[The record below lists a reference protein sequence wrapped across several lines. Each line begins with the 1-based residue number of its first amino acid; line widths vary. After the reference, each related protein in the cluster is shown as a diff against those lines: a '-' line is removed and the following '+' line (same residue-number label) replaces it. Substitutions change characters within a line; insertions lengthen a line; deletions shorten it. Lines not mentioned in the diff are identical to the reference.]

1 MDRRRLGGD
10 RAMNDWTQTASLKGP
25 QGEQGIQGETGPA
38 NELTVGTV
46 ETLLPT
52 EPATVVI
59 TGEPPDQVIDFGI
72 PQGNPGPGAAGENV
86 GTGTGEVFAGADPG
100 TGIIQFARLRQAG
113 IVSILTDANGVQIG
127 APVPDWAAITGKP
140 STFPPTLP
148 IAQSG
153 VTNLP
158 GDLAA
163 MDTSI
168 DALVA
173 AMPLKA
179 PLASPVFTGNP
190 TAPTPLTSDND
201 TSVATTAYVKSAISA
216 AGAVALVSETA
227 PVTPVTG
234 QIWWK
239 DSTEVLSVWN
249 GTAWKPVVA
258 TWA

>member
-1 MDRRRLGGD
+1 MT
-10 RAMNDWTQTASLKGP
+10 DWVNTANLKGP
-25 QGEQGIQGETGPA
+25 KGDKGDQGEIGPP

-100 TGIIQFARLRQAG
+100 TGVIQFARLRQAG

-140 STFPPTLP
+140 STFPPTVPIDWADISNEPSTFPPTLP
-148 IAQSG
+148 ISQSG
-153 VTNLP
+153 VTNLTA
-158 GDLAA
+158 DLA
-163 MDTSI
+163 
-168 DALVA
+168 
-173 AMPLKA
+173 LKA
-179 PLASPVFTGNP
+179 PLASPALTGNP
-190 TAPTPLTSDND
+190 TAPTPATSDND
-201 TSVATTAYVKSAISA
+201 TSIATTAFTKAAIAA
-216 AGAVALVSETA
+216 AGAVATVAASA
-227 PVTPVTG
+227 PASPVTG
-234 QIWWK
+234 QIWWNTTTRSLTIW
-239 DSTEVLSVWN
+239 D
-249 GTAWKPVVA
+249 GTAWQVVLA